1 MSEDRRQRLCYVAA
15 CLVLV
20 FGHGGLLVGLALI
33 GEWRVWRF
41 ITNAIAQL
49 DAGLLIGWMAWAS
62 LTSLRARWHGQVT

>member
-1 MSEDRRQRLCYVAA
+1 MSEDRRQRLYYGIAFVV
-15 CLVLV
+15 LVL
-20 FGHGGLLVGLALI
+20 GHGGLIVGLALI

-62 LTSLRARWHGQVT
+62 LTSLRARCHGQVT